1 MSSPLVALDVAIL
14 LPPAP
19 AASVEL
25 LNKQLKAPPDG
36 FHFNERHLAHISLV
50 QQFSPTTELNAIK
63 EKIEGIVRQ
72 HPSFDLTLASV
83 TTNATTASLAVTP
96 SSVLGTLHRRLMDQ
110 LAAFDVGVG
119 DDGAFTRSDSKPSSA
134 PRPRD
139 ISWVNQ
145 FRTEAAY
152 DAFTPH
158 VTLGIGTLKTTFP
171 AVTFTAST
179 LALCALGRFCTCQ
192 EVLASWT
199 LSTHRHQHQ

>member
-1 MSSPLVALDVAIL
+1 MPSQLVALDVAIL
-14 LPPAP
+14 LPPAL
-19 AASVEL
+19 AASVES
-25 LNKQLKAPPDG
+25 LNKQLKAPPEG
-36 FHFNERHLAHISLV
+36 FRFNERHLPHISLV
-50 QQFSPTTELNAIK
+50 QQFSPTTELDAIQ
-63 EKIEGIVRQ
+63 ETIGGVVGQ
-72 HPSFDLTLASV
+72 HPSFELTLASV
-83 TTNATTASLAVTP
+83 TTNQTTASLRVTP
-96 SSVLGTLHRRLMDQ
+96 SAVLGTLHRRLMDQ

-119 DDGAFTRSDSKPSSA
+119 DDCAFTRSDSKPASA
-134 PRPRD
+134 PRARD

-171 AVTFTAST
+171 TATFTAST
-179 LALCALGRFCTCQ
+179 LALCVLGRFCTCQ